1 MMFIIFVLQ
10 CCSIMKA
17 RYINSI
23 FIAQLKDIASY
34 RKNELKRDNI
44 TLLTEIIGKFIF
56 EKNRSEIETAELT
69 KLLKESLSNIEEE
82 LK

>member
-1 MMFIIFVLQ
+1 
-10 CCSIMKA
+10 MKA

-44 TLLTEIIGKFIF
+44 TLLTEIIEKFIF

>member
-1 MMFIIFVLQ
+1 
-10 CCSIMKA
+10 MKA

-82 LK
+82 LE

>member
-1 MMFIIFVLQ
+1 
-10 CCSIMKA
+10 MKA

-23 FIAQLKDIASY
+23 FIAQLKDIVSY

-44 TLLTEIIGKFIF
+44 ILLTEIIGKFIF

>member
-1 MMFIIFVLQ
+1 
-10 CCSIMKA
+10 MKA

-44 TLLTEIIGKFIF
+44 TLLTEIIEKFIF

-82 LK
+82 LE